1 MADKTIEE
9 QENGYEVSLLEIKVI
24 KGNELTDLITETF
37 DGKDFAVNEYAVSQ
51 GASNTTSKVTD
62 TKNVLRSGSIAGW
75 EAGRE
80 VRVSKQIAALGARG
94 DYIDFKLHA
103 TQLGTA
109 PIAMTIGMFKVQAL
123 DYSGVPVAV
132 QHSIFGKFSPFL
144 TPTQPISRGMI
155 KGVDRQEI
163 ELANNVVL
171 ATAETTAVNQKIR
184 GTATSKVLWVA
195 DNDTPASISY
205 FRLRVKPGGDQVYVI
220 PRGAKIWAGNSSA
233 ATKVTTYD
241 LLA

>member
-1 MADKTIEE
+1 MATGDITEA
-9 QENGYEVSLLEIKVI
+9 ENGYVVSLLEIKVV
-24 KGNELTDLITETF
+24 KGNELTDLITETM
-37 DGKDFAVNEYAVSQ
+37 DGMDFAVNEYDSCRLDGTAAGLHTVATKKAGSVS
-51 GASNTTSKVTD
+51 
-62 TKNVLRSGSIAGW
+62 GW
-75 EAGRE
+75 EAGKE

-103 TQLGTA
+103 TQIGTA

-132 QHSIFGKFSPFL
+132 QHSIFGKYSPFL
-144 TPTQPISRGMI
+144 TPTQPVSRGMI
-155 KGVDRQEI
+155 RGVDRQEI

-184 GTATSKVLWVA
+184 GTATAKVLWVA

-205 FRLRVKPGGDQVYVI
+205 FRLRVTPGSDQVFVI

-233 ATKVTTYD
+233 ATKVYTG
-241 LLA
+241 AA

>member
-1 MADKTIEE
+1 MTVGIV
-9 QENGYEVSLLEIKVI
+9 ENGYAVSLLEIKVI
-24 KGNELTDLITETF
+24 KGNELTDLITETM
-37 DGKDFAVNEYAVSQ
+37 DGGDFAKNKYHDPVVAGAYAVDVP
-51 GASNTTSKVTD
+51 GGV
-62 TKNVLRSGSIAGW
+62 AGW
-75 EAGRE
+75 EAGKE

-103 TQLGTA
+103 TQVGTA
-109 PIAMTIGMFKVQAL
+109 TIAMTIGMFKVQAL

-144 TPTQPISRGMI
+144 TPTQPVSRGMI
-155 KGVDRQEI
+155 RGVDRQEI

-184 GTATSKVLWVA
+184 GTATAKVLWVA

-205 FRLRVKPGGDQVYVI
+205 FRLRVTPGSDQVFVI

-233 ATKVTTYD
+233 GTSTY
-241 LLA
+241 AAS

>member
-1 MADKTIEE
+1 MTVGIT
-9 QENGYEVSLLEIKVI
+9 ENGYAVSLLEIKVV

-37 DGKDFAVNEYAVSQ
+37 DGKDFAPNEYHTPLAAGAYAVKKSGAVS
-51 GASNTTSKVTD
+51 
-62 TKNVLRSGSIAGW
+62 GW
-75 EAGRE
+75 EAGKE
-80 VRVSKQIAALGARG
+80 VRVSKQIALLGARG
-94 DYIDFKLHA
+94 DYVDFKLHA
-103 TQLGTA
+103 SQAGTA
-109 PIAMTIGMFKVQAL
+109 TIAMTIGMFKVQAL

-184 GTATSKVLWVA
+184 GTATAKALWVA
-195 DNDTPASISY
+195 DNDTPASITY

-233 ATKVTTYD
+233 GTSTYV
-241 LLA
+241 AA